1 MNDLEKD
8 ELLRDRKYGATYF
21 DLLESEITEDEK
33 KINELMESY
42 NHFNENL
49 ETLIEKK
56 SVFDKSSQLFL
67 SEGERDRDNFDI
79 NRLDRVGI
87 RNPQPVGHSMI
98 GVELEDGFRSDL
110 NFIAGIIKSEDDL
123 RMKRMIFRVSR
134 GRAIPT
140 FFDLCVDNKIT
151 VKCFINFF
159 YFILYL
165 FYFIIR
171 KKKLTKKFSQF
182 FSKEGL
188 MEFYL
193 INC

>member
-1 MNDLEKD
+1 LEKD
-8 ELLRDRKYGATYF
+8 EQLRDRKFDATYF
-21 DLLESEITEDEK
+21 DLLEREIIEEEK

-49 ETLIEKK
+49 ENLIEKK

-67 SEGERDRDNFDI
+67 SEGDRIREMDGFGNRDRDMQNE
-79 NRLDRVGI
+79 LSL
-87 RNPQPVGHSMI
+87 RNPMGLEI
-98 GVELEDGFRSDL
+98 EDGFRSDL

-151 VKCFINFF
+151 VKTFISFLNF
-159 YFILYL
+159 LL
-165 FYFIIR
+165 FF
-171 KKKLTKKFSQF
+171 LF
-182 FSKEGL
+182 
-188 MEFYL
+188 
-193 INC
+193 